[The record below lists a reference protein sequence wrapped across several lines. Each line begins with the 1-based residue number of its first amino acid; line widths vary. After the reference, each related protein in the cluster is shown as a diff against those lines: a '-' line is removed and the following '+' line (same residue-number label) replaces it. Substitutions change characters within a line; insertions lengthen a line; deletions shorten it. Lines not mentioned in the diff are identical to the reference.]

1 MMKFRSLFIM
11 FLLAFGFVALQ
22 AEIKPEDIDSK
33 NIGKSKA
40 AIDATKKGRCMIANL
55 DRDIPGDL
63 QKSDKGTLYD
73 SRKPIKWCY
82 VDVGG
87 GKIHQYHTTNRAL
100 GAGFWGAN
108 AVGMATQVEQSVMD
122 ELCGRSCVPVRDHMA
137 GKLDSTRISNH
148 YQDFQ
153 SIGKA
158 YPDLP
163 NCLSIVEY
171 IPENQ
176 KYIFANDGVTIIGVK
191 KPEVKAC
198 FFPRNKFYDGN
209 DRLRGAYLNEYELTF
224 GKGLNKK
231 TLLDPIDN
239 YKMNPSAWS
248 QDKLNEVCKGCFV
261 SERLMRGDGKIC
273 TIKDLIGN
281 GDCTTLGVTLPY
293 VEDPYYDEY
302 NKLRKEFIKRKE
314 QEEAEN
320 IDVGDDQDQI
330 LEPLIEA
337 PKIMARPPKN
347 DGTIFQKGIYGGKLN
362 ELKINAEAFN
372 CMSMTNAWLGYHCVK
387 FKDKKTADIAWSCE
401 EKRADKKAYDECVKN
416 NFNDPT
422 KWEVYGY
429 HRYPFPLHHKTVP
442 IYNSEY
448 GFAMNK
454 HLYNYGRYYANKDRE
469 FSLEKKKAKSPNF
482 LNEIKNTEEASR
494 FLYLYS
500 WIDRQAEVSQNA
512 PKDLR
517 KACNGCVKLA
527 GDAVGGAFAIKR
539 DRLRENRD
547 NFIDTYKKAQFQTN
561 VPCERTN
568 TSFDLLDTTV
578 INAADNV
585 VPQRIRAYMKG
596 YKCSDFKFPRN
607 YNKIREYVNGDYTLT
622 GNTILKVDALDTNVF
637 GESLEAH
644 VDNVITDFRKDSNLA
659 AFTINSSSNDLYLP
673 PDLKPE
679 DIVFARLYWTGV
691 IQDGFSS
698 ETKNQTN
705 PLGKEYMNIRQNYPC
720 SDYRAEDLTNIKYPN
735 YCRIGKK
742 MGKDGKERS
751 DLTANFLPMVW
762 LDNQTQANPNDEA
775 NSSQNIKDALKGYR
789 SIKFTADGLKEVK
802 EYEAKDEDIKFVLS
816 SDDSMTI
823 SDPRNSIVGFIKN
836 YIWFERERGYF
847 FVYSANTDVLDQVKE
862 AIAANQAKFK
872 IDEKNA
878 SKNLPVSIRF
888 TAGDII
894 SSKGSVRNIHKG
906 NRWIN
911 GSFRLRGG
919 YGIGTGRDAT
929 QTSTGGY
936 SSDPAYHEG
945 SRMGNFG
952 AWSLLV
958 VYDKKDAID
967 KASQGGIYAPAK
979 NERGEDAGMFN
990 YYKPRKLTLKD
1001 GLATMVVGDVTG
1013 SSDSAEFTFDGFFT
1027 PKSDDYGAKVSIFS
1041 IGGTGAT
1048 YSPKGGISI
1057 KDGRDKDMR
1066 EYIRDEREYIKDT
1079 RELIKDANGR
1089 LKPNPY
1095 FGREVRNPNFGKV
1108 NIKNPDYNKTN
1119 TNHGNFAQLSNT
1131 LNPVQNQLNGTIT
1144 VMKPGDFK
1152 VTSLANSS
1160 DKLATVGT
1168 DIDTFKIS
1176 NLLGKRQTQ
1185 ATLRVGVDNTNPST
1199 TNGGFRPERS
1209 FLSYVAFSTELYI
1222 PNICKRVNTYNE
1234 AGLKNDFVA
1243 ADGETL
1249 THLIIIE
1256 NDDKN
1261 GSKTDDA
1268 EGLVVG
1274 INLNDY
1280 IDNTIRLDN
1289 VVTKKRPKYF
1299 TNANADKLGLKFL
1312 IDSHPGVYKDM
1323 KKDIYGNIDMAYM
1336 NGQLIRGAAD
1346 SVYGDGT
1353 NKQFSLKTRVGD
1365 PKSRENRINLYVGHG
1380 AGKMQEINGTKKV
1393 SGGTLRPG
1401 ELIAFEMKTKAR
1413 VGYTEPRI
1421 YSNFSMN
1428 ADDGSTISFNY
1439 DMPIPDCK
1447 DIKEKRKIKVISLDQ
1462 FKIVNQNYKA
1472 PNLTN
1477 LDSQGKVIEDNT
1489 LYTQV
1494 AGKEHNAKFVYSHIG
1509 KFHFDGNKTIE
1520 DGSDFQDI
1528 NKTLE
1533 GNYTR
1538 IGSMEL
1544 SLVKNEVLNK
1554 IGCQNLTDDHKIPFI
1569 YNDFSQKSV
1578 KKVVGVN
1585 DDGTAKLDS
1594 HTLNKDKHKNTLYK
1608 SYELPVDEKL
1618 VTTPDGVPLKDLN
1631 LLLADRSLSFVLSYI
1646 PTGSSK
1652 KVACQAE
1659 CEKNF
1664 ESSLKQNTNQKDKL
1678 EKEKLECYAKCM
1690 ESYEKDYEIDQNL
1703 SRIHDNKVNKQGVIN
1718 ICPASDV
1725 FSVRPAFFR
1734 VHNVDVVK
1742 RGGNDGIEKNATYP
1756 SGKTIKLTFSPSIYT
1771 GDINAST
1778 GPDKTNTFAM
1788 GYTGVPSGAITPI
1801 YPNSCNPN
1809 KAIYLVDGKI
1819 EYNTTKPTVGS
1830 TIETLWKAS
1839 SLAIK
1844 SDFGYKNHKFIY
1856 TPRDD
1861 KLVKDSDYQ
1870 AFVRSYKETNL
1881 ETAKENMD
1889 KYLKSNNRY
1898 AVVNVED
1905 FDGSNHTDGAFTY
1918 YNIGYVDINLL
1929 DQSWTNIDRS
1939 NGGCIEDSSSFV
1951 ADSLGKVGCDTA
1963 VYRYHDYREPWMSDV
1978 AGLSK
1983 YPLTPYYSYDRI
1995 EAGVDGLK
2003 DHLAADTSLAPLR
2016 AFKGA
2021 VGMNYN
2027 LYNDL
2032 TKARDAQER
2041 RMGGYIDLKS
2051 IVISSDHKSGDKIIA
2066 TLFSNGCYAK
2076 DTPLTLAFGYDCAT
2090 GKDKKGDRCSA
2101 VTGKV
2106 TASNKENICSHNIL
2120 DSRCYNPYE
2129 RGGTQGLVSNIA
2141 YSSFAA
2147 DANATPLVEQS
2158 GTVAN
2163 GKIDLILKGFGY
2175 DEGIFASGN
2184 GHKFLFNFKKNIIEP
2199 SNPTRIDA
2207 GDFVVEKTASSKDKF
2222 RPLDL
2227 NSSSSTYFYYGYAN
2241 AHQPKYYASNSQA
2254 TVGID
2259 SYIYCN
2265 DREAGISNGNCKGLD
2280 DELLLKNSAS
2290 IAITT
2295 RPGYYKNSSQD
2306 YMGNIDMSTY
2316 FVSEYRPTKS
2326 DVSVSLNNP
2335 RRLTPAAAEFGVFK
2349 NDKAKVP
2356 YEDHIK
2362 VITKSY
2368 LLGDGFDNRNEFI
2381 IVFDNTKGG
2390 WGGFGGTV
2398 KDKQGVGN
2406 WIVGDDNKSL
2416 HDNSPRMNRGTIW

>member
-1 MMKFRSLFIM
+1 MQFRSLFIT
-11 FLLAFGFVALQ
+11 FLLAFGFVVVNA
-22 AEIKPEDIDSK
+22 AINPEDI
-33 NIGKSKA
+33 KA
-40 AIDATKKGRCMIANL
+40 ANEGRCMIRNFNSSTQ
-55 DRDIPGDL
+55 PGDM
-63 QKSDKGTLYD
+63 KEEDKGTLYD
-73 SRKPIKWCY
+73 SRNPITHCY
-82 VDVGG
+82 IERTEGSF
-87 GKIHQYHTTNRAL
+87 HQYYTTDRLKFPGKSTQITQDEMNAL
-100 GAGFWGAN
+100 C
-108 AVGMATQVEQSVMD
+108 T
-122 ELCGRSCVPVRDHMA
+122 SCIPIRDYMNGTMFHNQIRDHY
-137 GKLDSTRISNH
+137 KEYRKYIEKR
-148 YQDFQ
+148 Q
-153 SIGKA
+153 
-158 YPDLP
+158 YPDMP
-163 NCLSIVEY
+163 NCLKIVQHLDQEWTIDQDGTV
-171 IPENQ
+171 IP
-176 KYIFANDGVTIIGVK
+176 I
-191 KPEVKAC
+191 KPNVEVC
-198 FFPRNKFYDGN
+198 FFPRDKFIDN
-209 DRLRGAYLNEYELTF
+209 SDKLKVAYLKEYDKLLTSFGSWFKEDKMPGNPKINPLGVWGQDELNNRCSGCFTSEKKAKNHSTGIYDELTF
-224 GKGLNKK
+224 R
-231 TLLDPIDN
+231 T
-239 YKMNPSAWS
+239 
-248 QDKLNEVCKGCFV
+248 
-261 SERLMRGDGKIC
+261 
-273 TIKDLIGN
+273 
-281 GDCTTLGVTLPY
+281 
-293 VEDPYYDEY
+293 EY
-302 NKLRKEFIKRKE
+302 NKQRDEFLKQKRL
-314 QEEAEN
+314 EEEDN
-320 IDVGDDQDQI
+320 RTIHNDEY
-330 LEPLIEA
+330 LEALIA
-337 PKIMARPPKN
+337 PPTEMGLPPKN
-347 DGTIFQKGIYGGKLN
+347 DGTIFQKGIYGNKLN
-362 ELKINAEAFN
+362 ALKVRADVFN
-372 CMSMTNAWLGYHCVK
+372 CASMTNAWMGYHCVK
-387 FKDKKTADIAWSCE
+387 LKNPELAWSCE
-401 EKRADKKAYDECVKN
+401 DEDKECIKEKFSKRDN
-416 NFNDPT
+416 
-422 KWEVYGY
+422 WEVFGY
-429 HRYPFPLHHKTVP
+429 EHYPFPAHHWLIP
-442 IYNSEY
+442 IFNSEY
-448 GFAMNK
+448 WSAMDK
-454 HLYNYGRYYANKDRE
+454 HLYNYGRVYSTNDFKYQRGKSNKPSS
-469 FSLEKKKAKSPNF
+469 FN
-482 LNEIKNTEEASR
+482 NIKNMGR
-494 FLYLYS
+494 GDKFGYLYS
-500 WIDRQAEVSQNA
+500 WINRNAIVSSTA
-512 PKDLR
+512 PQDLR
-517 KACNGCVKLA
+517 TACNGCVKLA
-527 GDAVGGAFAIKR
+527 GDTAGGLFDLKIK
-539 DRLRENRD
+539 RLRENRND
-547 NFIDTYKKAQFQTN
+547 FINTYKTAQFQTN
-561 VPCERTN
+561 VPCVESD

-578 INAADNV
+578 MNLVPNV
-585 VPQRIRAYMKG
+585 IPQRIRAYMKG
-596 YKCSDFKFPRN
+596 YKCATFKDPGK
-607 YNKIREYVNGDYTLT
+607 NKLREYINGDYTLT
-622 GNTILKVDALDTNVF
+622 GNTILRVKAQDITTLGGALDP
-637 GESLEAH
+637 H
-644 VDNVITDFRKDSNLA
+644 VDNVITEFRKESNLA

-720 SDYRAEDLTNIKYPN
+720 GNYNLTNIGRVKTPN
-735 YCRIGKK
+735 YCKIG
-742 MGKDGKERS
+742 DGKNGTIKGDTR
-751 DLTANFLPMVW
+751 ANFLPMVW
-762 LDNQTQANPNDEA
+762 LDNQAQANPNNEA

-789 SIKFTADGLKEVK
+789 TIKFTADGLGEVK
-802 EYEAKDEDIKFVLS
+802 EYEAKDKDIKFVLS
-816 SDDSMTI
+816 SDDSLTI
-823 SDPRNSIVGFIKN
+823 SDPRNGIVGFAKN

-847 FVYSANTDVLDQVKE
+847 FVYSANTDVLEQVRE
-862 AIAANQAKFK
+862 AVAVNQAKFK

-878 SKNLPVSIRF
+878 SKNQPVPIKF

-919 YGIGTGRDAT
+919 YGVGTGKDAT
-929 QTSTGGY
+929 QNPDGTY
-936 SSDPAYHEG
+936 SGEIAYHEG

-967 KASQGGIYAPAK
+967 KASQGGIYAPTK
-979 NERGEDAGMFN
+979 NELGEDSGMFN
-990 YYKPRKLTLKD
+990 YYKPRKITLQD
-1001 GLATMVVGDVTG
+1001 GLATMVVGDVKG
-1013 SSDSAEFTFDGFFT
+1013 SSDNAEFTFGGFFT

-1041 IGGTGAT
+1041 IGGTGAK
-1048 YSPKGGISI
+1048 YGEKGGVSI
-1057 KDGRDKDMR
+1057 LDAKDKLIRDKNGSL
-1066 EYIRDEREYIKDT
+1066 ILNKDYKAKF
-1079 RELIKDANGR
+1079 EQ
-1089 LKPNPY
+1089 
-1095 FGREVRNPNFGKV
+1095 V
-1108 NIKNPDYNKTN
+1108 
-1119 TNHGNFAQLSNT
+1119 SNDN
-1131 LNPVQNQLNGTIT
+1131 NPVHNQLNGTIT
-1144 VMKPGDFK
+1144 IMKPGSFK
-1152 VTSLANSS
+1152 TTSLGGSGRY
-1160 DKLATVGT
+1160 DEKDPDLTTVGT

-1185 ATLRVGVDNTNPST
+1185 ATLRVGVDNNKLPS

-1268 EGLVVG
+1268 EGLVIG

-1289 VVTKKRPKYF
+1289 VVTKTRPKYF

-1336 NGQLIRGAAD
+1336 NGQLIRGTAD

-1472 PNLTN
+1472 PSLTN

-1520 DGSDFQDI
+1520 DSSDFQDI

-1569 YNDFSQKSV
+1569 YNDFSTKSV

-1631 LLLADRSLSFVLSYI
+1631 LLLADQSLSFVLSYI

-1690 ESYEKDYEIDQNL
+1690 DSYEEDYEIDKNL
-1703 SRIHDNKVNKQGVIN
+1703 SRINDNKVNKQGVIN

-1742 RGGNDGIEKNATYP
+1742 RGGQDGIEKNATYP
-1756 SGKTIKLTFSPSIYT
+1756 SGKTIKLTFSPSLYT
-1771 GDINAST
+1771 GDINVSN
-1778 GPDKTNTFAM
+1778 GPDKTNIFAM

-1809 KAIYLVDGKI
+1809 KGIYLVDGKV
-1819 EYNTTKPTVGS
+1819 EYNSTKPTVGS

-1839 SLAIK
+1839 SMAIK

-1861 KLVKDSDYQ
+1861 ELVKDGDYQ

-1881 ETAKENMD
+1881 KIAKENMN
-1889 KYLKSNNRY
+1889 KYLQDNNRY

-1905 FDGSNHTDGAFTY
+1905 FDGNNHTDGAFTY

-1929 DQSWTNIDRS
+1929 DQAWTNIDKS

-2003 DHLAADTSLAPLR
+2003 DHLAADMSLAPLR

-2032 TKARDAQER
+2032 TKARDTQER

-2090 GKDKKGDRCSA
+2090 GKDKKGDRCSS

-2158 GTVAN
+2158 GAVAN

-2222 RPLDL
+2222 QPLDL

-2265 DREAGISNGNCKGLD
+2265 DREAGISNGNCKNLD
-2280 DELLLKNSAS
+2280 GELLLKNSAS

-2295 RPGYYKNSSQD
+2295 RPGYYKNSSQN

-2368 LLGDGFDNRNEFI
+2368 LLGDGFEDRNEFI

-2406 WIVGDDNKSL
+2406 WIVGDDNKTL